1 MFLLLKKKEEKE
13 EEEDQEKDFECFG
26 FKTTYCC
33 RNYNHIFPMLY
44 VMFNSILPNV
54 IKMNFWTSYK
64 QNLYPTELHKKEKVK
79 EGEEEKKVDKKK
91 DVTCI
96 NLK

>member
-1 MFLLLKKKEEKE
+1 MFLLLKNREEKE

-64 QNLYPTELHKKEKVK
+64 QNLYPTELYKKEKVK
-79 EGEEEKKVDKKK
+79 EGEEKKK
-91 DVTCI
+91 
-96 NLK
+96 